1 MLKRK
6 TEQLS
11 FPLFRITP
19 PQMLETAQFLKSQ
32 MDYIFFVYGLAF
44 MVLGVVCFTRQRS
57 PQEVLPWMFMGLF
70 GFAHGLNEWLDL
82 LALTA
87 GDTPLFASVRLA
99 VMAASFAF
107 LVEFGRVATIKLG
120 MRTVGRWIVPFLLL
134 VALLL
139 GSLLGGLNGGIRYAL
154 GLVGCLWAAFALFA
168 KAGTLEGLRRRWL
181 ISAGIAMA
189 LYGIAAGAVVPA
201 ASMFPAN
208 FLNQDTFFAAIGAPI
223 QLFRAFF
230 ACWIMLAVWAY
241 EQGRFEESHL
251 MMKRRWYFRATVAV
265 LAMTIG
271 LGWTLTNNLGKLY
284 QEDLRGD
291 LAANISLL
299 VHRLSVDT
307 TITQGLVTAMSTS
320 NALAGLPG
328 IAPDTLAQI
337 HLLVDRYSAVH
348 PGLIAYVMDR
358 NGTVIATSNRHLP
371 ISLAGKNYRFR
382 PYFQEAV
389 AGRAGQFFA
398 IGDTTGEAGFY
409 ASTPIR
415 NGRQEITGVAVV
427 KHTLDAETLGL
438 THFQDAF
445 LVDANGV
452 VLLSG
457 MKEAPYSLWPLPPDL
472 LREIRASKQFAGKEV
487 TSLAQQRFENGEWI
501 SVAGKRFL
509 AGRQMVGPE
518 GWSIV
523 LLRQE
528 KASLVNR
535 LFGIILTLMA
545 SVLILVSLLVL
556 QREFGTEI
564 LLHQN
569 QRRLEALS
577 RELELQA
584 TTDTLTGA
592 LNRLKFNDILSQ
604 EIKRAE
610 RYRAPLSLIMYD
622 IDHFK
627 HVNDTYGHQA
637 GDSVLVQLTRLMADH
652 IRESDSLARWGGE
665 EFMIVVPQSNGSE
678 AAKLAEK
685 LRELVETTAFTGVGR
700 LSCSF
705 GVAQF
710 APDDT
715 ADTLTGR
722 ADQALYLAKAGG
734 RNRVVI
740 A

>member
-1 MLKRK
+1 
-6 TEQLS
+6 
-11 FPLFRITP
+11 
-19 PQMLETAQFLKSQ
+19 MLETAQFLKSQ

-57 PQEVLPWMFMGLF
+57 PQEVLPWLFMGLF

-82 LALTA
+82 FALTA
-87 GDTPLFASVRLA
+87 GDTPLFYSMRLV

-107 LVEFGRVATIKLG
+107 LVEFGRVATIKLD
-120 MRTVGRWIVPFLLL
+120 MRSVGRWIVPFLLL
-134 VALLL
+134 VALLI
-139 GSLLGGLNGGIRYAL
+139 GSLLGGQGGLNGGFRYAL
-154 GLVGCLWAAFALFA
+154 GLVGCLWAAYVLFA
-168 KAGTLEGLRRRWL
+168 KAATLEGLRRRWL

-189 LYGIAAGAVVPA
+189 LYGMAAGAVVPA
-201 ASMFPAN
+201 ASSFPAS

-241 EQGRFEESHL
+241 EQSRFEESHL
-251 MMKRRWYFRATVAV
+251 MTKRRWYFRATVAV
-265 LAMTIG
+265 LIMTIG
-271 LGWTLTNNLGKLY
+271 LGWILTNNLGRLY
-284 QEDLRGD
+284 QEDLRRD
-291 LAANISLL
+291 LAANTSLL

-307 TITQGLVTAMSTS
+307 TITQGLAKAMSTS
-320 NALAGLPG
+320 NELAGL
-328 IAPDTLAQI
+328 ASTSPDTLSQI
-337 HLLVDRYSAVH
+337 NLLVDRYSAVH

-358 NGTVIATSNRHLP
+358 DGTVIAASNRPLP
-371 ISLAGKNYRFR
+371 NSLVGQNYRFR
-382 PYFQEAV
+382 PYFQDALAE
-389 AGRAGQFFA
+389 RFGQFFA
-398 IGDTTGEAGFY
+398 IGVTTGEAGFY
-409 ASTPIR
+409 ASAPIR
-415 NGRQEITGVAVV
+415 NGRQEIVGVAVV
-427 KHTLDAETLGL
+427 KHTLDAESLGL
-438 THFQDAF
+438 TYFQDAF

-457 MKEAPYSLWPLPPDL
+457 MKSAPYSLWPLPPDQ
-472 LREIRASKQFAGKEV
+472 LREIRASQQFAGKEV

-501 SVAGKRFL
+501 SIAGKKFL
-509 AGRQMVGPE
+509 VGRQLIGPE

-523 LLRQE
+523 LLKQE
-528 KASLVNR
+528 KSSLVNR

-604 EIKRAE
+604 EIKRAR
-610 RYRAPLSLIMYD
+610 RYHTPLSLIMYD

-627 HVNDTYGHQA
+627 RVNDTYGHQA
-637 GDSVLVQLTRLMADH
+637 GDSVLVQLTSLVADH
-652 IRESDSLARWGGE
+652 VRESDSLARWGGE
-665 EFMIVVPQSNGSE
+665 EFMIVVPHLNGSE
-678 AAKLAEK
+678 AARLAEK
-685 LRELVETTAFTGVGR
+685 LRELVEATGFAGVGR

-710 APDDT
+710 DPDDT

>member
-1 MLKRK
+1 
-6 TEQLS
+6 
-11 FPLFRITP
+11 
-19 PQMLETAQFLKSQ
+19 MLETAQFLKSQ

-57 PQEVLPWMFMGLF
+57 PQEVLPWLFMGLF
-70 GFAHGLNEWLDL
+70 GFTHGLNEWLDL

-87 GDTPLFASVRLA
+87 GDTPLFSSVRLA

-120 MRTVGRWIVPFLLL
+120 MRTVGRWILPVLLL

-139 GSLLGGLNGGIRYAL
+139 GSLLGGQSGLNGGFRYAL

-168 KAGTLEGLRRRWL
+168 KASTLEGLRRRWL
-181 ISAGIAMA
+181 ISAGIGMG

-201 ASMFPAN
+201 AASFPAN
-208 FLNQDTFFAAIGAPI
+208 FLNQETFFAAVGAPI

-241 EQGRFEESHL
+241 EQSRFEESHL

-265 LAMTIG
+265 LVMTIG

-284 QEDLRGD
+284 QEDLRRDIDAGT
-291 LAANISLL
+291 SLL
-299 VHRLSVDT
+299 AHRLSVDT
-307 TITQGLVTAMSTS
+307 TVTQGLATAMSTS
-320 NALAGLPG
+320 NALAGMPG
-328 IAPDTLAQI
+328 TAPDTLAQAN
-337 HLLVDRYSAVH
+337 LLVDRYSAVH

-358 NGTVIATSNRHLP
+358 NGTVIAASNRHQP
-371 ISLAGKNYRFR
+371 TSLAGRNYSFR
-382 PYFQEAV
+382 PYFQEAL
-389 AGRAGQFFA
+389 AGRLGKFFA
-398 IGDTTGEAGFY
+398 IGVTTGEAGFY
-409 ASTPIR
+409 ASAPIR

-427 KHTLDAETLGL
+427 KHTLDPEALGL

-457 MKEAPYSLWPLPPDL
+457 MKGAPYGLWPLPPDL
-472 LREIRASKQFAGKEV
+472 LRQTQASQQFAGKEV
-487 TSLAQQRFENGEWI
+487 TSLAQQRFGNGEWI
-501 SVAGKRFL
+501 SIAGKKFL
-509 AGRQMVGPE
+509 AGRQMVGQE

-535 LFGIILTLMA
+535 LFGIILTLMI

-569 QRRLEALS
+569 QKRLEALS
-577 RELELQA
+577 HELERQA

-592 LNRLKFNDILSQ
+592 LNRLKFNAILGQ
-604 EIKRAE
+604 EIKRSQ
-610 RYRAPLSLIMYD
+610 RYHTPLSLIMYD

-627 HVNDTYGHQA
+627 RVNDTYGHQV
-637 GDSVLVQLTRLMADH
+637 GDSVLVQLTSLVAPR
-652 IRESDSLARWGGE
+652 IRETDSLARWGGE
-665 EFMIVVPQSNGSE
+665 EFMVVVPHLNSSE

-685 LRELVETTAFTGVGR
+685 LRERVETTAFTGVGR

-734 RNRVVI
+734 RNRVVT